1 MSLDKKIFYFFSKFI
16 PIITSPLGLGFLF
29 LFISLIK
36 NSRKSLI
43 GAIII
48 LFTFSNGFVANSIWK
63 FLESPWERKSFES
76 AKISKAIVVLSS
88 ARYLAPGKSKIF
100 EWYDPDRFLAGIELF
115 KADKAQI
122 LIFTGGFSPYNPEIP
137 PEGNISTKDAISLG
151 IPKAKIYTTKPVLNT
166 LMEASAVSDILKN
179 LENNNSKEIILVTSA
194 FHMQRAKKI
203 FEREG
208 LIVEPYPVD
217 FKQDIIKRPL
227 YNPYYLLPNVSNLSK
242 SSAGIRELFGRAY
255 YRALR

>member
-1 MSLDKKIFYFFSKFI
+1 MSLIKKIFYFFSKLI
-16 PIITSPLGLGFLF
+16 PIIISPLGFGFLF

-48 LFTFSNGFVANSIWK
+48 LFTFSNGFIANSIWK

-76 AKISKAIVVLSS
+76 TKISRAIVVLSS
-88 ARYLAPGKSKIF
+88 ARYLAPGNLK
-100 EWYDPDRFLAGIELF
+100 FLNGMILIDFWQVLNFF
-115 KADKAQI
+115 KAEKAQI
-122 LIFTGGFSPYNPEIP
+122 LIFTGGFSPYKPEIP
-137 PEGNISTKDAISLG
+137 PEGDISTKEAIALG

-179 LENNNSKEIILVTSA
+179 FENNNSKEIILVTSA

-217 FKQDIIKRPL
+217 FKQDLIKRPL

-255 YRALR
+255 YRTLR